1 MFVHDVYMKNFGNVQ
16 EQYLDFKEGMTLF
29 SGNNGE
35 GKSTVLKCLSL
46 LLFNQNTGKLS
57 DYIRWG
63 SDEFFISSLVSHAG
77 KTLKISFRYSEKAS
91 NREVEDL
98 DTKDKYQNS
107 AATAYLDELFDTK
120 RAIASIISFEN
131 EIDLIT
137 TSPSERREYL
147 KRIYDLNFKEELNS
161 INLEKISSEKEAQIL
176 SGEISTLESMTFDK
190 LVLERLPFSEEVYS
204 EKKETLKALRE
215 SLSNLQRQK
224 DEISKNEKKKEIL
237 EFDIYKADK
246 KVSNQNELIN
256 SQTSEKLRLEQEK
269 ESLTLDISS
278 IEESK
283 RVEKESLSD
292 RVLHF
297 EISIESLEKDLA
309 SLVEPTLDI
318 ESLEI
323 PRLRE
328 ESFSYQYKIQELEKQ
343 IKTFESGVCPTCGHT
358 VDSSFLENSKK
369 ELENLR
375 ALWEKSKKSLKEK
388 EDEKSRFLNE
398 QRTYNESSRKI
409 SEYIASERSSLE
421 KVKQTL
427 DHVEEKYASKIELE
441 TANFEHKKSLLSQR
455 IEEIKGSIE
464 SAIQLKESFMENR
477 QKLSD
482 DLHKVEDELSISSN
496 INSLLEEQRSLVS
509 SVETLVTSY
518 DKTFTSNEEKKTI
531 NESQEKKQT
540 EKDEKLLAKRN
551 ELIKA
556 QERVALTEFASKI
569 LSREFPSFVISRMIS
584 SLTFYVNEF
593 LSKVYPNYDIEIVES
608 KNSLRVLYGPNRS
621 DVKLASGFEQQIFS
635 FAWKYALGKIQNY
648 GLLLLDEVDSAASSE
663 NSEKFYSTLAKMDS
677 CFKQVF
683 VVTHKQEIKDLLAN
697 DFDASVYEVYKGE
710 YKRMQ

>member
-1 MFVHDVYMKNFGNVQ
+1 MFIHDVYMKNFGNVQ

-46 LLFNQNTGKLS
+46 LLFNQNTGRLS

-63 SDEFFISSLVSHAG
+63 SAEFFISSLVSHAG
-77 KTLKISFRYSEKAS
+77 KTLKISFRYSEKVS
-91 NREVEDL
+91 SREVEDL

-107 AATAYLDELFDTK
+107 AAIAYLDELFDTK

-161 INLEKISSEKEAQIL
+161 INLEKISSEKEAQTL
-176 SGEISTLESMTFDK
+176 SGEITALESMTFER
-190 LVLERLPFSEEVYS
+190 LVFERLPFNEEVYS

-215 SLSNLQRQK
+215 SLSALQRQK

-237 EFDIYKADK
+237 EFDLYKADK
-246 KVSNQNELIN
+246 KVSNQNELID
-256 SQTSEKLRLEQEK
+256 SQTSEKLRLEKEK
-269 ESLTLDISS
+269 EELTLDISS

-283 RVEKESLSD
+283 RTEKELLSNKI
-292 RVLHF
+292 LHF
-297 EISIESLEKDLA
+297 ETSIKSLENDLA
-309 SLVEPTLDI
+309 SLVEPSLDI
-318 ESLEI
+318 ESLQI
-323 PRLRE
+323 PKLRE

-343 IKTFESGVCPTCGHT
+343 IKTFESGVCPTCGHA
-358 VDSSFLENSKK
+358 VNSSILENSKR
-369 ELENLR
+369 ELESLR
-375 ALWEKSKKSLKEK
+375 DLWEKSKKLLKEK
-388 EDEKSRFLNE
+388 EDEKTKFLNE
-398 QRTYNESSRKI
+398 QRIYNESSRKI
-409 SEYIASERSSLE
+409 SEYLASERSSLE
-421 KVKQTL
+421 NSRQTL
-427 DHVEEKYASKIELE
+427 DHIEEKYASKIELE
-441 TANFEHKKSLLSQR
+441 TTNFEHKKSLLSQK
-455 IEEIKGSIE
+455 IEEIKRSIE
-464 SAIQLKESFMENR
+464 SAIQLRESFIENK

-482 DLHKVEDELSISSN
+482 DLQKVQDELSMSSN
-496 INSLLEEQRSLVS
+496 INSLLEEKRSLVS
-509 SVETLVTSY
+509 SVESLISSY
-518 DKTFTSNEEKKTI
+518 DRAFTSNEEKKNL
-531 NESQEKKQT
+531 NELQERKQI
-540 EKDEKLLAKRN
+540 ERDENLLIKKDELVR
-551 ELIKA
+551 A
-556 QERVALTEFASKI
+556 QERLALTEFASKI
-569 LSREFPSFVISRMIS
+569 LSREFPSFVISRMIN

>member
-1 MFVHDVYMKNFGNVQ
+1 MFIHDVYMKNFGNVQ

-63 SDEFFISSLVSHAG
+63 SDEFFISSSVSHAG
-77 KTLKISFRYSEKAS
+77 KSLKISFRYSEKVS

-107 AATAYLDELFDTK
+107 VAIAYLDELFDTK

-161 INLEKISSEKEAQIL
+161 INLEKISSEKEAQTL
-176 SGEISTLESMTFDK
+176 SGEIATLESMTFER
-190 LVLERLPFSEEVYS
+190 LVFERLPFNEEVHS

-215 SLSNLQRQK
+215 SLSALQRQK

-237 EFDIYKADK
+237 EFDLYKADK
-246 KVSNQNELIN
+246 KISNQNELID
-256 SQTSEKLRLEQEK
+256 SQTSEKLRLEKEK
-269 ESLTLDISS
+269 EELTLDISS

-283 RVEKESLSD
+283 RTEKELLSNKI
-292 RVLHF
+292 LHF
-297 EISIESLEKDLA
+297 ETSIKSLENDLA
-309 SLVEPTLDI
+309 SLVEPSLDI
-318 ESLEI
+318 ESLQI

-343 IKTFESGVCPTCGHT
+343 VKTFESGVCPTCGHA
-358 VDSSFLENSKK
+358 VSSSILENSKR
-369 ELENLR
+369 ELESLR
-375 ALWEKSKKSLKEK
+375 DLWEKSKKLLKEK
-388 EDEKSRFLNE
+388 EDEKTKFLNE
-398 QRTYNESSRKI
+398 QRIYNESSRKI
-409 SEYIASERSSLE
+409 SEYLASERSSLE
-421 KVKQTL
+421 NTRQTL
-427 DHVEEKYASKIELE
+427 DHIEENYASKIELE
-441 TANFEHKKSLLSQR
+441 TSNFEHKKSLLTQK
-455 IEEIKGSIE
+455 IEEIKRSIE
-464 SAIQLKESFMENR
+464 SAIQLRESFIENK

-482 DLHKVEDELSISSN
+482 DLQKVQDELSMSSN
-496 INSLLEEQRSLVS
+496 INSLLEEKRSLVS
-509 SVETLVTSY
+509 SVESLIASY
-518 DKTFTSNEEKKTI
+518 DRAFTSNEEKKNLNDI
-531 NESQEKKQT
+531 QEVK
-540 EKDEKLLAKRN
+540 EKERNEKLLVKRK

-569 LSREFPSFVISRMIS
+569 LSKEFPSFVISRMIN

>member
-1 MFVHDVYMKNFGNVQ
+1 MFIHDVYMKNFGNVQ

-63 SDEFFISSLVSHAG
+63 SDEFFISSSVSHAG
-77 KTLKISFRYSEKAS
+77 KSLKISFRYSEKVS

-107 AATAYLDELFDTK
+107 AAIAYLDELFDTK

-161 INLEKISSEKEAQIL
+161 INLEKISSEKEAQTL
-176 SGEISTLESMTFDK
+176 SGEIAALESMTFER
-190 LVLERLPFSEEVYS
+190 LVLERLPFNEEVYS
-204 EKKETLKALRE
+204 EKKETLRALRE
-215 SLSNLQRQK
+215 SLSALQRQK
-224 DEISKNEKKKEIL
+224 DEISKNEKKKEVL
-237 EFDIYKADK
+237 EFDLYKADK
-246 KVSNQNELIN
+246 KVSNQNELID
-256 SQTSEKLRLEQEK
+256 SQTSEKLRLEKEK
-269 ESLTLDISS
+269 EDLTLDISS

-283 RVEKESLSD
+283 RTEKESLSNKI
-292 RVLHF
+292 LHF
-297 EISIESLEKDLA
+297 ETSIKSLENDLA
-309 SLVEPTLDI
+309 SLVEPSLDI
-318 ESLEI
+318 ESLQI
-323 PRLRE
+323 PKLRE

-343 IKTFESGVCPTCGHT
+343 IKTFESGVCPTCGHA
-358 VDSSFLENSKK
+358 VNSSILENSKR
-369 ELENLR
+369 ELESLR
-375 ALWEKSKKSLKEK
+375 DLWEKSKELLKEK
-388 EDEKSRFLNE
+388 EDEKTKFLNE
-398 QRTYNESSRKI
+398 QRIYNESSRKI
-409 SEYIASERSSLE
+409 SEYLASERSSLE
-421 KVKQTL
+421 NTRQTL
-427 DHVEEKYASKIELE
+427 DHIEENYASKIELE
-441 TANFEHKKSLLSQR
+441 TSNFEHKKSLLSQK
-455 IEEIKGSIE
+455 IEEIKRSIE
-464 SAIQLKESFMENR
+464 SAIQLRESFIENKQR
-477 QKLSD
+477 LSD
-482 DLHKVEDELSISSN
+482 DLQKAQNELSMSSN
-496 INSLLEEQRSLVS
+496 INSLLEEKRSLVS
-509 SVETLVTSY
+509 SVESLIASY
-518 DKTFTSNEEKKTI
+518 DRAFTSNEEKKNLNDI
-531 NESQEKKQT
+531 QEVKEKERNESLLVKKEELLKLQEKVS
-540 EKDEKLLAKRN
+540 LI
-551 ELIKA
+551 EL
-556 QERVALTEFASKI
+556 SMKI
-569 LSREFPSFVISRMIS
+569 LSKEFPSFVISRMIS
-584 SLTFYVNEF
+584 SLTSYMNEF
-593 LSKVYPNYDIEIVES
+593 LSKVYPNYDVEIVES

-621 DVKLASGFEQQIFS
+621 DVRLASGFEQQIFS

>member
-77 KTLKISFRYSEKAS
+77 KTLNISFKYSEKAS

-176 SGEISTLESMTFDK
+176 SGEISTLESMTFDR
-190 LVLERLPFSEEVYS
+190 LVLERLPFSEEVYN

-323 PRLRE
+323 PKLRE

-358 VDSSFLENSKK
+358 VDSSFLESSKK
-369 ELENLR
+369 ELESLR

-388 EDEKSRFLNE
+388 EEEKSRFLNE
-398 QRTYNESSRKI
+398 QRAYNESSRKI

-421 KVKQTL
+421 KAKQIL
-427 DHVEEKYASKIELE
+427 DHVEEKYTSKIELE
-441 TANFEHKKSLLSQR
+441 TANFKHKKSLLSQK
-455 IEEIKGSIE
+455 IEEIKSSIE

-482 DLHKVEDELSISSN
+482 DLQKVEDELSISSN
-496 INSLLEEQRSLVS
+496 INYLLEEQRSLVS

-518 DKTFTSNEEKKTI
+518 DKTFTSNEEKKNI

-540 EKDEKLLAKRN
+540 ERDEKLLVKRS

-648 GLLLLDEVDSAASSE
+648 GLLILDEVDSAASSE

-677 CFKQVF
+677 CFKQIF
-683 VVTHKQEIKDLLAN
+683 IVTHKQEIKDLLAN

>member
-1 MFVHDVYMKNFGNVQ
+1 MFIHDVYMKNFGNVQ

-46 LLFNQNTGKLS
+46 LLFNQNTGRLS

-63 SDEFFISSLVSHAG
+63 SAEFFISSLVSHAG
-77 KTLKISFRYSEKAS
+77 KTLKISFRYSEKVS
-91 NREVEDL
+91 SREVEDL

-107 AATAYLDELFDTK
+107 AAIAYLDELFDTK

-161 INLEKISSEKEAQIL
+161 INLEKISSEKEAQTL
-176 SGEISTLESMTFDK
+176 SGEIAALESMTFER
-190 LVLERLPFSEEVYS
+190 LVFERLPFNEEVYS

-215 SLSNLQRQK
+215 SLSALQRQK

-237 EFDIYKADK
+237 EFDLYKADK
-246 KVSNQNELIN
+246 KVSNQNELID
-256 SQTSEKLRLEQEK
+256 SQTSEKLRLEKEK
-269 ESLTLDISS
+269 EELTLDISS

-283 RVEKESLSD
+283 RTEKELLSNKI
-292 RVLHF
+292 LHF
-297 EISIESLEKDLA
+297 ETSIKSLENDLA
-309 SLVEPTLDI
+309 SLVEPSLDI
-318 ESLEI
+318 ESLQI
-323 PRLRE
+323 PKLRE

-343 IKTFESGVCPTCGHT
+343 IKTFESGVCPTCGHA
-358 VDSSFLENSKK
+358 VNSSILENSKR
-369 ELENLR
+369 ELESLR
-375 ALWEKSKKSLKEK
+375 DLWEKSKKLLKEK
-388 EDEKSRFLNE
+388 EDEKTKFLNE
-398 QRTYNESSRKI
+398 QRIYNESSRKI
-409 SEYIASERSSLE
+409 SEYLASERSSLE
-421 KVKQTL
+421 NSRQTL
-427 DHVEEKYASKIELE
+427 DHIEEKYASKIELE
-441 TANFEHKKSLLSQR
+441 TTNFEHKKSLLSQK
-455 IEEIKGSIE
+455 IEEIKRSIE
-464 SAIQLKESFMENR
+464 SAIQLRESFIENK

-482 DLHKVEDELSISSN
+482 DLQKVQDELSMSSN
-496 INSLLEEQRSLVS
+496 INSLLEEKRSLVS
-509 SVETLVTSY
+509 SVESMIASY
-518 DKTFTSNEEKKTI
+518 DRTFTSNEEKKNL
-531 NESQEKKQT
+531 NELQERKQI
-540 EKDEKLLAKRN
+540 ERDENLLIKKDELVR
-551 ELIKA
+551 A
-556 QERVALTEFASKI
+556 QERLALTEFASKI

>member
-1 MFVHDVYMKNFGNVQ
+1 MENFGNVQ

-77 KTLKISFRYSEKAS
+77 KTLKVSFRYSEKAS

-107 AATAYLDELFDTK
+107 AAIAYLDELFDTK

-147 KRIYDLNFKEELNS
+147 KRIYDLNFKEELSS
-161 INLEKISSEKEAQIL
+161 INLEKISSEKEAQTL
-176 SGEISTLESMTFDK
+176 SGEIIALESMTFER
-190 LVLERLPFSEEVYS
+190 LVLERLPFNEEVYS

-215 SLSNLQRQK
+215 SLSALQRQK
-224 DEISKNEKKKEIL
+224 DEISKNEKKKEVL
-237 EFDIYKADK
+237 EFDLYKADK
-246 KVSNQNELIN
+246 KISNQNELIN
-256 SQTSEKLRLEQEK
+256 SQTSEKLRLEKEK
-269 ESLTLDISS
+269 EELTLDISS

-283 RVEKESLSD
+283 RAEKESLSNKI
-292 RVLHF
+292 LQF
-297 EISIESLEKDLA
+297 ETSIKSLENDLA
-309 SLVEPTLDI
+309 SLVEPSLDI
-318 ESLEI
+318 ESLQI
-323 PRLRE
+323 PKLRE
-328 ESFSYQYKIQELEKQ
+328 ESFSYQYKIQELEKHV
-343 IKTFESGVCPTCGHT
+343 KTFESGVCPTCGHT
-358 VDSSFLENSKK
+358 VDSSFLERSKE
-369 ELENLR
+369 ELESLR
-375 ALWEKSKKSLKEK
+375 DLYEKSKESLKEK
-388 EDEKSRFLNE
+388 EDERSKFLNE
-398 QRTYNESSRKI
+398 QRAYNESNRKI
-409 SEYIASERSSLE
+409 SEYLASERSSLE
-421 KVKQTL
+421 NTRQTL
-427 DHVEEKYASKIELE
+427 DHIEEKYASKIELE
-441 TANFEHKKSLLSQR
+441 TANFEHKKSLLSQK
-455 IEEIKGSIE
+455 IEEIKRSIE

-482 DLHKVEDELSISSN
+482 DLQKVQDELSISSN
-496 INSLLEEQRSLVS
+496 INSLLEEKRSLVS

-518 DKTFTSNEEKKTI
+518 DKIFTSNEEKKNI

-540 EKDEKLLAKRN
+540 ERDEKLLVKRS

-648 GLLLLDEVDSAASSE
+648 GLLILDEVDSAASSE

-677 CFKQVF
+677 CFKQIF

-697 DFDASVYEVYKGE
+697 DFDASVYEVSKGE
-710 YKRMQ
+710 YRRIQ

>member
-161 INLEKISSEKEAQIL
+161 INLEKISSEKEAQTL
-176 SGEISTLESMTFDK
+176 SGEIIALESMTFER
-190 LVLERLPFSEEVYS
+190 LVFERLPFNEEVYS
-204 EKKETLKALRE
+204 EKKETLKVLRE
-215 SLSNLQRQK
+215 SLSALQRQK

-237 EFDIYKADK
+237 EFDLYKADK
-246 KVSNQNELIN
+246 KVSNQNESID
-256 SQTSEKLRLEQEK
+256 SQTSEKLRLEKEK
-269 ESLTLDISS
+269 EELTLDTSS

-283 RVEKESLSD
+283 RTEKELLSD
-292 RVLHF
+292 KILHF
-297 EISIESLEKDLA
+297 ETSIKSLENDLA
-309 SLVEPTLDI
+309 SLVEPSLDI
-318 ESLEI
+318 ESLQI
-323 PRLRE
+323 PKLRE

-343 IKTFESGVCPTCGHT
+343 IKTFESGVCPTCGHA
-358 VDSSFLENSKK
+358 VDSSFLEGSKK
-369 ELENLR
+369 ELESLR
-375 ALWEKSKKSLKEK
+375 DLWEKSKKLLKEK
-388 EDEKSRFLNE
+388 EDEKTKFLNE
-398 QRTYNESSRKI
+398 QRIYNESSRKI
-409 SEYIASERSSLE
+409 SEYLASERSSLE
-421 KVKQTL
+421 NTRQTL
-427 DHVEEKYASKIELE
+427 DHIEEKYASKIELE
-441 TANFEHKKSLLSQR
+441 TTNFEHKKSLLSQK
-455 IEEIKGSIE
+455 IEEIKRSIE
-464 SAIQLKESFMENR
+464 SAIQLRESFIENKQR
-477 QKLSD
+477 LSD
-482 DLHKVEDELSISSN
+482 DLQKVQDELSISSS
-496 INSLLEEQRSLVS
+496 INSLLEEKRSLVS
-509 SVETLVTSY
+509 SVESLIASY
-518 DKTFTSNEEKKTI
+518 DRAFTSNEEKKNL
-531 NESQEKKQT
+531 NELQEKKQI
-540 EKDEKLLAKRN
+540 ERDENLLIKKDELVR
-551 ELIKA
+551 A
-556 QERVALTEFASKI
+556 QERLALTEFASKI
-569 LSREFPSFVISRMIS
+569 LSREFPSFVISRMIN

>member
-1 MFVHDVYMKNFGNVQ
+1 MFIHDVYMKNFGNVQ
-16 EQYLDFKEGMTLF
+16 EQYLDFKEGITLF

-63 SDEFFISSLVSHAG
+63 SDEFFISSSVSHAG
-77 KTLKISFRYSEKAS
+77 KSLKISFRYSEKVS

-107 AATAYLDELFDTK
+107 VAIAYLDELFDTK

-161 INLEKISSEKEAQIL
+161 INLEKISSEKEAQTL
-176 SGEISTLESMTFDK
+176 SGEIAALESMTFER
-190 LVLERLPFSEEVYS
+190 LVFERLPFNEEVYS

-215 SLSNLQRQK
+215 SLSALQRQK

-237 EFDIYKADK
+237 EFDLYKADK
-246 KVSNQNELIN
+246 KVSNQNELID
-256 SQTSEKLRLEQEK
+256 SQTSEKLRLEKEK
-269 ESLTLDISS
+269 EELTLDISS

-283 RVEKESLSD
+283 RTEKESLSNKI
-292 RVLHF
+292 LHF
-297 EISIESLEKDLA
+297 ETSIKSLENDLA
-309 SLVEPTLDI
+309 SLVEPSLDI
-318 ESLEI
+318 ESLQI

-343 IKTFESGVCPTCGHT
+343 IKTFESGVCPTCGHA
-358 VDSSFLENSKK
+358 VNSSILENSKR
-369 ELENLR
+369 ELESLR
-375 ALWEKSKKSLKEK
+375 DLWEKSKKLLKEK
-388 EDEKSRFLNE
+388 EDEKTKFLNE
-398 QRTYNESSRKI
+398 QRIYNESSRKI
-409 SEYIASERSSLE
+409 SEYLASERSSLE
-421 KVKQTL
+421 NTRQTL
-427 DHVEEKYASKIELE
+427 DHIEENYASKIELE
-441 TANFEHKKSLLSQR
+441 TTNFEHKKSLLSQK
-455 IEEIKGSIE
+455 IEEIKRSIE
-464 SAIQLKESFMENR
+464 SAIQLRESFIENKQR
-477 QKLSD
+477 LSD
-482 DLHKVEDELSISSN
+482 DLQKVQNELSMSSN
-496 INSLLEEQRSLVS
+496 INSLLEEKRSLVS
-509 SVETLVTSY
+509 SVESLIASY
-518 DKTFTSNEEKKTI
+518 DRAFTSNEEKKNL
-531 NESQEKKQT
+531 NELQEKKQI
-540 EKDEKLLAKRN
+540 ERDENLLVKKDELVR
-551 ELIKA
+551 A
-556 QERVALTEFASKI
+556 QERLALTEFASKI

-593 LSKVYPNYDIEIVES
+593 LSKVYPNYNIEIVES

>member
-1 MFVHDVYMKNFGNVQ
+1 MFIHDVYMENFGNVQ

-77 KTLKISFRYSEKAS
+77 KTLKVSFRYSEKAS

-107 AATAYLDELFDTK
+107 AAIAYLDELFDTK

-147 KRIYDLNFKEELNS
+147 KRIYDLNFKEELSS
-161 INLEKISSEKEAQIL
+161 INLEKISSEKEAQTL
-176 SGEISTLESMTFDK
+176 SGEIIALESMTFER
-190 LVLERLPFSEEVYS
+190 LVLERLPFNEEVYS

-215 SLSNLQRQK
+215 SLSALQRQK
-224 DEISKNEKKKEIL
+224 DEISKNEKKKEVL
-237 EFDIYKADK
+237 EFDLYKADK
-246 KVSNQNELIN
+246 KISNQNELIN
-256 SQTSEKLRLEQEK
+256 SQTSEKLRLEKEK
-269 ESLTLDISS
+269 EELTLDISS

-283 RVEKESLSD
+283 RAEKESLSNKI
-292 RVLHF
+292 LQF
-297 EISIESLEKDLA
+297 ETSIKSLENDLA
-309 SLVEPTLDI
+309 SLVEPSLDI
-318 ESLEI
+318 ESLQI
-323 PRLRE
+323 PKLRE
-328 ESFSYQYKIQELEKQ
+328 ESFSYQYKIQELEKHV
-343 IKTFESGVCPTCGHT
+343 KTFESGVCPTCGHT
-358 VDSSFLENSKK
+358 VDSSFLERSKE
-369 ELENLR
+369 ELESLR
-375 ALWEKSKKSLKEK
+375 DLYEKSKESLKEK
-388 EDEKSRFLNE
+388 EDERSKFLNE
-398 QRTYNESSRKI
+398 QRAYNESNRKI
-409 SEYIASERSSLE
+409 SEYLASERSSLE
-421 KVKQTL
+421 NTRQTL
-427 DHVEEKYASKIELE
+427 DHIEEKYASKIELE
-441 TANFEHKKSLLSQR
+441 TANFEHKKSLLSQK
-455 IEEIKGSIE
+455 IEEIKRSIE

-482 DLHKVEDELSISSN
+482 DLQKVQDELSISSN
-496 INSLLEEQRSLVS
+496 INSLLEEKRSLVS

-518 DKTFTSNEEKKTI
+518 DKIFTSNEEKKNI

-540 EKDEKLLAKRN
+540 ERDEKLLVKRS

-648 GLLLLDEVDSAASSE
+648 GLLILDEVDSAASSE

-677 CFKQVF
+677 CFKQIF

-697 DFDASVYEVYKGE
+697 DFDASVYEVSKGE
-710 YKRMQ
+710 YRRIQ